1 MDHNLK
7 YKCETI
13 KILKDNIEILSDHW
27 FGFFFFFFLIKHQ
40 KHNIQKRIIVKL
52 KLIKI
57 KTSIKYTEK
66 TMGCQATD

>member
-1 MDHNLK
+1 ML
-7 YKCETI
+7 
-13 KILKDNIEILSDHW
+13 DND
-27 FGFFFFFFLIKHQ
+27 FLIKHQ

-66 TMGCQATD
+66 TMGCQATDWDNKLKTYLVKDLWSKYT

>member
-27 FGFFFFFFLIKHQ
+27 FGFFFFF
-40 KHNIQKRIIVKL
+40 
-52 KLIKI
+52 
-57 KTSIKYTEK
+57 
-66 TMGCQATD
+66 